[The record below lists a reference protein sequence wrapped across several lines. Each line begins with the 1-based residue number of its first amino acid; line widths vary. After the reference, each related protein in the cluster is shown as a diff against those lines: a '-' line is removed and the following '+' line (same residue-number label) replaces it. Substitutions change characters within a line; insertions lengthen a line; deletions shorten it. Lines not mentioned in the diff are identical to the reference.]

1 MTNPLPW
8 WKCLGLAC
16 YYTLSLPL
24 RIWQARM
31 RALAG
36 RSPVM
41 VIYYHRV
48 ADDRANPWTCSNRR
62 FEQQIRWLQAHFDL
76 VSLEQAQ
83 ARIRSGRNDRPCV
96 SITFD
101 DGYAENLD
109 RAIPLLIWEQI
120 PCTYFVCNRQVMS
133 GLPFPHDRELGQFH
147 PPNSINQLRAMALA
161 GVEIGA
167 HTRTHANLGRG
178 ISEAELYDELVAA
191 RDELAAAVG
200 QPIRYFAFPYGQR
213 EHLSAAAFRLAR
225 EAGYAGVC
233 SAYGGYNLPGDDP
246 FHLQR
251 IPAGDVTLRL
261 KNWLR
266 VDPRK
271 LRLPR
276 YVIDEAAR
284 VEAEQTLEAA
294 CP

>member
-1 MTNPLPW
+1 MNPALPW
-8 WKCLGLAC
+8 WKYLALAG
-16 YYTLSLPL
+16 YYAATLPL
-24 RIWQARM
+24 RVWQERM
-31 RALAG
+31 RAAAG

-41 VIYYHRV
+41 VVYYHRV

-62 FEQQIRWLQAHFDL
+62 FEQQVRWMQAHFDL
-76 VSLEQAQ
+76 VSLEEAQ
-83 ARIRSGRNDRPCV
+83 HRIRSGHNRRPCV

-109 RAIPLLIWEQI
+109 RALPLLIWERI

-133 GLPFPHDRELGQFH
+133 GLPFPHDRELGQFLA
-147 PPNSINQLRAMALA
+147 PNSINQLRALALA

-167 HTRTHANLGRG
+167 HTRTHADLGG
-178 ISEAELYDELVAA
+178 PIGEEQLYDEMVAA
-191 RDELAAAVG
+191 RDELAAAIG
-200 QPIRYFAFPYGQR
+200 QAIRYFAFPYGQK
-213 EHLSAAAFRLAR
+213 ENMSAAAFRVAR

-251 IPAGDVTLRL
+251 IPAGDQTLRL

-276 YVIDEAAR
+276 YQVEETAPA
-284 VEAEQTLEAA
+284 EAEHSLEVT
-294 CP
+294 CL

>member
-1 MTNPLPW
+1 MISPLPW
-8 WKCLGLAC
+8 WRYLALAG
-16 YYTLSLPL
+16 YYTLTLPL
-24 RIWQARM
+24 RAWQARM

-36 RSPVM
+36 RCPVM

-62 FEQQIRWLQAHFDL
+62 FEQQIRWMQAHFDL

-83 ARIRSGRNDRPCV
+83 ERIRSGRNHRPCV

-133 GLPFPHDRELGQFH
+133 GLPFPHDQELGQFH
-147 PPNSINQLRAMALA
+147 APNSINQLRALALA

-167 HTRTHANLGRG
+167 HTRTHLDLGGPVR
-178 ISEAELYDELVAA
+178 EAQLYDELVTA
-191 RDELAAAVG
+191 RDELAAAIG

-213 EHLSAAAFRLAR
+213 ENLSAAAFRLAR
-225 EAGYAGVC
+225 QAGYAGVC

-251 IPAGDVTLRL
+251 IPAGDLTLRL

-271 LRLPR
+271 LHLPR
-276 YVIDEAAR
+276 YMPEEPAR
-284 VEAEQTLEAA
+284 DEAEQLLEAA
-294 CP
+294 CS